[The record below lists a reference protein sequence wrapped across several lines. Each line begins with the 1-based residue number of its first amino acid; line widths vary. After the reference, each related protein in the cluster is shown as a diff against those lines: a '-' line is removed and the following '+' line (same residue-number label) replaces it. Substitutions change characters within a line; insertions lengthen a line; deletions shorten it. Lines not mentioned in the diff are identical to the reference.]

1 MVSITL
7 SISEEMKQEMDKFQD
22 INWSAV
28 AREAIKQKL
37 DMLEKFKKF
46 TEYSTF
52 TEKDALSLG
61 AKVSEKVAKKYS
73 KK

>member
-7 SISEEMKQEMDKFQD
+7 SVSEEMKQEMDKFQD
-22 INWSAV
+22 VNWSAV

-52 TEKDALSLG
+52 TENDALNLG

>member
-7 SISEEMKQEMDKFQD
+7 SVSEEMKQEMDKFQD
-22 INWSAV
+22 VNWSAV

-52 TEKDALSLG
+52 TENDALSLG